1 MSSNWKLDQ
10 ARLEHAASFGESVVK
25 LLDMREPPIDP
36 FAVIEGEAGQ
46 IRAYGDDFGDVFFG
60 LGDRHEWFKRRESG
74 WQFDGREATVC
85 VYPNIDA
92 DAPLERKDALLAA
105 VAYQSGHYCT
115 LTVNLANRGD
125 YD

>member
-1 MSSNWKLDQ
+1 MGLKYS
-10 ARLEHAASFGESVVK
+10 
-25 LLDMREPPIDP
+25 
-36 FAVIEGEAGQ
+36 IEGRPPRE
-46 IRAYGDDFGDVFFG
+46 RAAWHFLIAWTDDFGDVFFG